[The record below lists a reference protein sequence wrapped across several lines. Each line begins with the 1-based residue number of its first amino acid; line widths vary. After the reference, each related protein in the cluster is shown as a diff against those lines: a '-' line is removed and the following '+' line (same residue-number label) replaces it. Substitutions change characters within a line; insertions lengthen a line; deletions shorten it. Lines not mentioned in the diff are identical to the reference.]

1 MKDELAA
8 TITEAEETIARVKP
22 QLEEGREEINE
33 LTEHGQGAGAR
44 FKEAKK
50 AKADQKQ
57 FAMKL
62 DNQRDKVGEAEENA
76 SRDNVREK
84 GKLIA
89 KIKKLVE
96 TNITMSETA
105 AKAHNECLK
114 ATRTLIGVKMTEDGL
129 VESLRKLV

>member
-1 MKDELAA
+1 VW
-8 TITEAEETIARVKP
+8 AEIEMPNDVDW
-22 QLEEGREEINE
+22 Q
-33 LTEHGQGAGAR
+33 
-44 FKEAKK
+44 KK
-50 AKADQKQ
+50 ANERGMNK
-57 FAMKL
+57 
-62 DNQRDKVGEAEENA
+62 
-76 SRDNVREK
+76 K